1 VGGCRPWRQT
11 VPLAEVLAGPRTVDA
26 RSAYDWPTG
35 ALPAAVCDGDRRY
48 VVTLRPLL
56 PGERP

>member
-1 VGGCRPWRQT
+1 V
-11 VPLAEVLAGPRTVDA
+11 
-26 RSAYDWPTG
+26 SASEAHDWPTG
-35 ALPAAVCDGDRRY
+35 AAPAAVCDGDRRF